1 MDTTKLRYYVTAVQ
15 LGSYEAA
22 GKALFV
28 SAPAIA
34 RAVHELE
41 HTYHVKL
48 MQKSGTRAT
57 PTPIGRSFCDKAEE
71 ALRSMKDLETLTQT
85 AARYEQRISTI
96 KLAAAEFPFRGLI
109 FPPTTFKQFES
120 LHPDIPLSVIRRPS
134 SVCLAALE
142 GGVVD
147 AAIVLGRVKHPDM
160 ISSKLFSI
168 RLVAVASKEGP
179 FSGRKAIFLEDLA
192 IKDLARPHDL
202 RCVYPLIDEAFRK
215 RGIAPRY
222 SELHPSEERHA
233 EFLARGGV
241 FFALPEPEIV
251 ALYPDAV
258 FLPVHDADLSAPIH
272 LVFFS
277 ERNCHDL
284 DALKKVLVSNGG
296 RLSQH

>member
-28 SAPAIA
+28 SSPAIA

-41 HTYHVKL
+41 HIYHVKL

-57 PTPIGRSFCDKAEE
+57 PTSIGRSFCDKAEE
-71 ALRSMKDLETLTQT
+71 ALRSMEDLTTLVET
-85 AARYEQRISTI
+85 AGRYGQRMHTL
-96 KLAAAEFPFRGLI
+96 KLAAVEFPFRGLVL
-109 FPPTTFKQFES
+109 PPAAFERFED
-120 LHPDIPLSVIRRPS
+120 LYQDIPLSVIRRPS
-134 SVCLAALE
+134 SICLAELE

-147 AAIVLGRVKHPDM
+147 AAIVLGRVKRPEM
-160 ISSKLFSI
+160 ISNKLFSI
-168 RLVAVASKEGP
+168 CLVAVASKE
-179 FSGRKAIFLEDLA
+179 SSLSDRKTISIEDLA
-192 IKDLARPHDL
+192 TKDIGRPHDL

-222 SELHPSEERHA
+222 AELHPSTEQHS

-241 FFALPEPEIV
+241 FFALPEPEV
-251 ALYPDAV
+251 MALYSDAV
-258 FLPVHDADLSAPIH
+258 FLPVHDADLSVPVH

-284 DALKKVLVSNGG
+284 DALKRVLVSN
-296 RLSQH
+296 REQLSQH